1 MMSFFFGESK
11 SELPTAPVQSDPDPF
26 LLASWSASVGT
37 TEAAAALQMAVVL
50 AGAAGAQAVA
60 GGAWGV
66 RDLPAV
72 TPVLVNRGAHRPKS
86 LDALRTTVM
95 DIDSKLLQRFAGF
108 SSAGFR
114 EANELWDGDPSCRM
128 GGSGMPGD
136 RLERHRKALEVSEYS
151 SGFDSYDRDFE
162 PDVHERRLRTAF
174 RPGMIL
180 ENPDLASL
188 SKLVAHCHDSVGL
201 VPGLRLDALTAAR
214 KSDRDKFF
222 SFLDGCDVE
231 LPESVKGDSIVGRE
245 RGMIRALLLANTA
258 DITAMTGRMADFAD
272 RVVLID
278 ASTTA
283 RATPMDLDRASHFPH
298 RHSRV
303 TAELHNR
310 RRKGHVARFR
320 DWSREGHQRRACDE
334 LEFLAACDASDVP
347 CAGLRQVPE
356 FLRWALEQ
364 AEPKPS
370 VSDDDFASI
379 VRRYSFDLLEGH
391 QRILRTLRDQDR
403 RKAELALAEQVVAKI
418 RAKQPLSVRSLV
430 RSFDIQQVGRYRPVL
445 ALLLEEG
452 VIVEDPDRLLRLG
465 GCRFDV
471 LKEKLNRSLAPTA

>member
-1 MMSFFFGESK
+1 MSISNGNSKTES
-11 SELPTAPVQSDPDPF
+11 LPAPVQSNPDPF
-26 LLASWSASVGT
+26 LLGSWSASVGT
-37 TEAAAALQMAVVL
+37 TEAAAALQMAVVF
-50 AGAAGAQAVA
+50 AGTAGAQAVA

-72 TPVLVNRGAHRPKS
+72 TPVLVNRGAHRPRS
-86 LDALRTTVM
+86 LDVLRTTAM
-95 DIDSKLLQRFAGF
+95 DIDGQLRRHFGDF
-108 SSAGFR
+108 SSAGFL
-114 EANELWDGDPSCRM
+114 EARQAWGDDPSCRM
-128 GGSGMPGD
+128 GDDTTPAS
-136 RLERHRKALEVSEYS
+136 RLERHRKALEVSAYP
-151 SGFDSYDRDFE
+151 GGHDGYDKDLE
-162 PDVHERRLRTAF
+162 PDVYARRLRTVL

-188 SKLVAHCHDSVGL
+188 PRLVSHSHDSISL
-201 VPGLRLDALTAAR
+201 VPGLRLDMLVAAKKR
-214 KSDRDKFF
+214 DRDNFF
-222 SFLDGCDVE
+222 AFLDGCDVD
-231 LPESVKGDSIVGRE
+231 LPDAVKGDSMVSRE

-278 ASTTA
+278 SSTTVP
-283 RATPMDLDRASHFPH
+283 ATAMDLDRASHFFH

-303 TAELHNR
+303 TAELLNR
-310 RRKGHVARFR
+310 RRKGHEARFR
-320 DWSREGHQRRACDE
+320 DWSREGHQRRASDE
-334 LEFLAACDASDVP
+334 IEFLAACDASDVP
-347 CAGLRQVPE
+347 CAALRHLPE

-370 VSDDDFASI
+370 VSDDYFASI
-379 VRRYSFDLLEGH
+379 LRRYSFALLEGH

-403 RKAELALAEQVVAKI
+403 RKAELALAEQVVDKI

-452 VIVEDPDRLLRLG
+452 VIMEDPERLLRLG